1 MFSVYKFGGSS
12 VADATATSRVLDIIG
27 VKAREGRLIVVGS
40 AIGGCTDAL
49 LAIAEGITPSS
60 RPVAA
65 ALLERHL
72 GIIRRLFTGAERE
85 AASDE
90 IRSLFDEMLAAPDDE
105 KVTFGEL
112 FSTRILARKLAAEG
126 FRTRWI
132 DSRKLIVDG
141 QIEETYRRI
150 REAVQD
156 PDIDIFVAPGFIA
169 GTPDGHVTTLGRG
182 GSDYSAALYAAA
194 AGADA
199 LCKWTD
205 VPGMMTADRRKVP
218 AARTIPFL
226 SYGDA
231 ETLALRGAKVLYA
244 PAVKP
249 AMEAGIPIHI
259 LNTFCPSEAGTVIS
273 AAPSTGV
280 AEWLGV
286 SAKDHTIY
294 LTCSGD
300 RTLSLHTAGLPSGEE
315 AAAIHDAAARIEK
328 ILRAEGIA
336 PKQVRCT
343 EHGVEA
349 DVKES
354 VENAALIAIHREFFE
369 TAPVDTV
376 DLFIAGAG
384 AVGKALVELIGR
396 SRETVEKR
404 TGKALRILGIADSRR
419 YAVRLSGI
427 RPEWFDRLTNH
438 GFDKLTNLESTEEP
452 LQTEVRE
459 QTGGSGFVE
468 EVLRVAPKGAVFV
481 DCTDSTDIYH
491 SYTALME
498 AGLHVVSSNRRS
510 LAVPFVEYAAMKAA
524 ALQNGVFFRYE
535 TTVGAALPILE
546 SISRGANTCDEV
558 ISIEAVVSC
567 TLNQILGEY
576 TPGGPSFARLLRKA
590 QESGLTEADP
600 RQDLDGRDALR
611 KILILGREAGLP
623 LEEADVEVSPLIP
636 EPLDH
641 LDLEVFYKAL
651 EGMEPVFAK
660 AFERAAAKGCRRRFV
675 ASIERDASA
684 RTGYRACIR
693 MADVEA
699 SHPAYHLRGTEN
711 AIIVQSAFHPYP
723 LVIQGAG
730 EGARQAAS
738 SILNDILR

>member
-1 MFSVYKFGGSS
+1 MMKVLKFGGSS
-12 VADATATSRVLDIIG
+12 VADATATSRVLDIIAAT
-27 VKAREGRLIVVGS
+27 AREGRLIVVGS
-40 AIGGCTDAL
+40 AIGGCTDGL
-49 LAIAEGITPSS
+49 LSIANLHLQSSHSLEMTKQITD
-60 RPVAA
+60 
-65 ALLERHL
+65 LLDRHL
-72 GIIRRLFTGAERE
+72 DIIRRLFTGAERQ
-85 AASDE
+85 AAEDE
-90 IRSLFDEMLAAPDDE
+90 ICRLFDEMAAAPDDE

-112 FSTRILARKLAAEG
+112 FSTRILERKLATEG
-126 FRTRWI
+126 FKTRWL
-132 DSRKLIVDG
+132 DSRALIIDG
-141 QIEETYRRI
+141 DMAETFRRI
-150 REAVQD
+150 KEAVKD
-156 PDIDIFVAPGFIA
+156 PEVDIFVAPGFIA
-169 GTPDGHVTTLGRG
+169 GTSDGKVTTLGRG

-218 AARTIPFL
+218 AARTIPCL
-226 SYGDA
+226 SYADA

-249 AMEAGIPIHI
+249 AMDSGIPIHI
-259 LNTFCPSEAGTVIS
+259 LNTFCPSEAGTIIS
-273 AAPSTGV
+273 SAPSTG
-280 AEWLGV
+280 ASEWLGV
-286 SAKDHTIY
+286 SAKEHTIY
-294 LTCSGD
+294 LTHSVEAVLPSEGD
-300 RTLSLHTAGLPSGEE
+300 AASIHTAAE
-315 AAAIHDAAARIEK
+315 RISE
-328 ILRAEGIA
+328 ILRSEGIA

-343 EHGVEA
+343 ACGVEA

-354 VENAALIAIHREFFE
+354 VENAALLAIHRAFFE
-369 TAPVDTV
+369 TAPVDTI

-384 AVGKALVELIGR
+384 AVGRALVDLIGR

-404 TGKALRILGIADSRR
+404 TGKALRILGIADSKRH
-419 YAVRLSGI
+419 VINLSGI
-427 RPEWFDRLTNH
+427 RPEEALGMT
-438 GFDKLTNLESTEEP
+438 GEGP
-452 LQTEVRE
+452 GQAG
-459 QTGGSGFVE
+459 GGSGYVE

-481 DCTDSTDIYH
+481 DCTDSTEIYR

-498 AGLHVVSSNRRS
+498 AGIHIVSSNRRS

-524 ALQNGVFFRYE
+524 ALQNGVSFRYE
-535 TTVGAALPILE
+535 TTVGAALPVLE
-546 SISRGANTCDEV
+546 SISRGTNSCDEV

-576 TPGGPSFARLLRKA
+576 SPGGPSFARLLRKA

-600 RQDLDGRDALR
+600 RQDLDGQDALR

-623 LEEADVEVSPLIP
+623 LEAADVSVTPLTP
-636 EPLDH
+636 EPMEH
-641 LDLEVFYKAL
+641 LSLEEFYKAL
-651 EGMEPVFAK
+651 EAMEPSFAE
-660 AFERAAAKGCRRRFV
+660 AFNRAEAEGCRRRFV
-675 ASIERDASA
+675 ASIERDPSSPL
-684 RTGYRACIR
+684 GYKACIR
-693 MADVEA
+693 IQNVGI

>member
-1 MFSVYKFGGSS
+1 MMKVLKFGGSS
-12 VADATATSRVLDIIG
+12 VADATATSRVLDIISAT
-27 VKAREGRLIVVGS
+27 AREGRLIVVGS
-40 AIGGCTDAL
+40 AISGCTDGL
-49 LAIAEGITPSS
+49 LSVANLQRQSSHSLEMTKQITG
-60 RPVAA
+60 
-65 ALLERHL
+65 LLERHL
-72 GIIRRLFTGAERE
+72 DIIRRLFTGAERQ

-90 IRSLFDEMLAAPDDE
+90 ICRLFDEMTAAPDDE

-112 FSTRILARKLAAEG
+112 FSTRILERKLATEG
-126 FRTRWI
+126 FRTRWL
-132 DSRKLIVDG
+132 DSRALIIDG
-141 QIEETYRRI
+141 DMAETFRRI
-150 REAVQD
+150 KEAVKD
-156 PDIDIFVAPGFIA
+156 PEVDIFVAPGFIA
-169 GTPDGHVTTLGRG
+169 GTSEGKVTTLGRG

-218 AARTIPFL
+218 AARTIPCL
-226 SYGDA
+226 SYTDA

-249 AMEAGIPIHI
+249 AMDFGIPIHI

-273 AAPSTGV
+273 STPSTG
-280 AEWLGV
+280 ASEWLGV
-286 SAKDHTIY
+286 SAKEHTIY
-294 LTCSGD
+294 LTHSAEAI
-300 RTLSLHTAGLPSGEE
+300 LSSDGNAASIP
-315 AAAIHDAAARIEK
+315 AAAERIAE
-328 ILRAEGIA
+328 ILRSEGIA

-343 EHGVEA
+343 ACGVEA

-354 VENAALIAIHREFFE
+354 VENAALLAIHRAFFE
-369 TAPVDTV
+369 TAPVNTI

-384 AVGKALVELIGR
+384 AVGRALVDLIGR

-419 YAVRLSGI
+419 HVINLSGL
-427 RPEWFDRLTNH
+427 RPEEAVEAL
-438 GFDKLTNLESTEEP
+438 GM
-452 LQTEVRE
+452 
-459 QTGGSGFVE
+459 TGEGPGQAGSSFVE
-468 EVLRVAPKGAVFV
+468 EVIRVAPKGAAFI
-481 DCTDSTDIYH
+481 DCTDSTDLYR
-491 SYTALME
+491 SYTALLE
-498 AGLHVVSSNRRS
+498 AGIHVVSSNRRS

-524 ALQNGVFFRYE
+524 ALQNGVSFRYE
-535 TTVGAALPILE
+535 TTVGAALPVLE
-546 SISRGANTCDEV
+546 SISRGANSCDEV

-576 TPGGPSFARLLRKA
+576 SPGGPSFARLLRKA

-623 LEEADVEVSPLIP
+623 LEAADVEVTPLIP
-636 EPLDH
+636 EPMDCLSLD
-641 LDLEVFYKAL
+641 DFYKAL
-651 EGMEPVFAK
+651 EAMEPSFAED
-660 AFERAAAKGCRRRFV
+660 FNRAEAEGSRRRFV
-675 ASIERDASA
+675 ASIERDPSYPL
-684 RTGYRACIR
+684 GYKACIR
-693 MADVEA
+693 IQNVGI

-730 EGARQAAS
+730 EGAQQAAS

>member
-1 MFSVYKFGGSS
+1 MFRVYKFGGSS

-27 VKAREGRLIVVGS
+27 ARARDGRLIVIGS

-49 LAIAEGITPSS
+49 LSLADGDDSS
-60 RPVAA
+60 AAA

-72 GIIRRLFTGAERE
+72 GIIRRLFTGAERAE
-85 AASDE
+85 ASDE
-90 IRSLFDEMLAAPDDE
+90 IRRLFDEMLAAPADE

-126 FRTRWI
+126 FRTRWL
-132 DSRKLIVDG
+132 DSRALVISDDTV
-141 QIEETYRRI
+141 ETCRRI
-150 REAVQD
+150 GAAVQD

-169 GTPDGHVTTLGRG
+169 RTKEGKVTTLGRG

-244 PAVKP
+244 PAVRP

-259 LNTFCPSEAGTVIS
+259 LNTFCPSDPGTVIS
-273 AAPSTGV
+273 ATPATGA

-286 SAKDHTIY
+286 SAKDHILY
-294 LTCSGD
+294 LTRSGLAEGTED
-300 RTLSLHTAGLPSGEE
+300 IRT
-315 AAAIHDAAARIEK
+315 AAARIEST
-328 ILRAEGIA
+328 LRAEGIA
-336 PKQVRCT
+336 PKEIRCT
-343 EHGVEA
+343 ERGIEA
-349 DVKES
+349 DIKES
-354 VENAALIAIHREFFE
+354 VETAALIAIHRDFFE
-369 TAPVDTV
+369 TAPVDTI

-384 AVGKALVELIGR
+384 AVGSALVDLIGR

-404 TGKALRILGIADSRR
+404 TGKALRILGIADSRH
-419 YAVRLSGI
+419 YVINLAGI
-427 RPEWFDRLTNH
+427 RPEEAANPGMTERD
-438 GFDKLTNLESTEEP
+438 GFTEE
-452 LQTEVRE
+452 VI
-459 QTGGSGFVE
+459 
-468 EVLRVAPKGAVFV
+468 RVAPRGAVFV
-481 DCTDSTDIYH
+481 DCTDSIDLYR

-498 AGLHVVSSNRRS
+498 AGIHIVSSNRRS

-524 ALQNGVFFRYE
+524 ALQNGVSFRYE

-546 SISRGANTCDEV
+546 SISRGANSCDEV
-558 ISIEAVVSC
+558 LSIEAVVSC

-590 QESGLTEADP
+590 QESGLTEPDP
-600 RQDLDGRDALR
+600 RQDLDGKDALR
-611 KILILGREAGLP
+611 KILILGREAGIP
-623 LEEADVEVSPLIP
+623 LEEADVEVTPLIP

-641 LDLEVFYKAL
+641 LDQDAFYKAL
-651 EGMEPVFAK
+651 EGMEPLFAK
-660 AFERAAAKGCRRRFV
+660 AFEQAAAQGCRRRFV
-675 ASIERDASA
+675 ASIERASGT

-693 MADVEA
+693 MADVGS

-711 AIIVQSAFHPYP
+711 AIIVQSSFHPYP

-738 SILNDILR
+738 SILNDILK

>member
-49 LAIAEGITPSS
+49 LAIAEGIAPSS
-60 RPVAA
+60 RPEST

-112 FSTRILARKLAAEG
+112 FSTRILAQKLAAEG
-126 FRTRWI
+126 FRTRWL
-132 DSRKLIVDG
+132 DSRKLIIDG

-226 SYGDA
+226 SYSDA

-300 RTLSLHTAGLPSGEE
+300 GTLSSHTTGMASGED
-315 AAAIHDAAARIEK
+315 AAAIHDAAARLEK
-328 ILRAEGIA
+328 ILRAVGIA

-343 EHGVEA
+343 ERGVEA

-384 AVGKALVELIGR
+384 AVGKALVDLIGR

-404 TGKALRILGIADSRR
+404 TGKALRILGIADSRH
-419 YAVRLSGI
+419 YVVRLAGI
-427 RPEWFDRLTNH
+427 RPEEALQALGEIPGTSP
-438 GFDKLTNLESTEEP
+438 GMTEK
-452 LQTEVRE
+452 T
-459 QTGGSGFVE
+459 GFVE
-468 EVLRVAPKGAVFV
+468 EVLRVTPKGAVFV

-510 LAVPFVEYAAMKAA
+510 LAVPFVEFAAMKAA

-623 LEEADVEVSPLIP
+623 LEEADVEVTPLIP

-641 LDLEVFYKAL
+641 LNLEAFYKAL